1 VHGAEAGL
9 TQAHGFAAESGRIVV
24 GHHDRSAGVE
34 QDFRDG
40 QAQAAGCA
48 RHQSD
53 LPVQVEHRR
62 PGVHWTTSAQSA
74 AGFELMT
81 GDP

>member
-1 VHGAEAGL
+1 MHGAEAGL

-24 GHHDRSAGVE
+24 GHHDRSAGIE

-40 QAQAAGCA
+40 QAQAAGRA

-53 LPVQVEHRR
+53 LPVQIEHRR
-62 PGVHWTTSAQSA
+62 PGVRWTTLRAKRCGIRA
-74 AGFELMT
+74 H
-81 GDP
+81 DR